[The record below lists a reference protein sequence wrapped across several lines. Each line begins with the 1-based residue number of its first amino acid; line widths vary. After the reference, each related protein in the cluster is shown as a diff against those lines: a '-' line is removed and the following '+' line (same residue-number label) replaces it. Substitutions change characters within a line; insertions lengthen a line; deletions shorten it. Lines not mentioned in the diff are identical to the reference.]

1 MRHIAQPTMII
12 IVNLPIHNQREI
24 CDFLELALPVQVHR
38 QIFPRFLYP
47 RSENNEII
55 FSIDR
60 F

>member
-1 MRHIAQPTMII
+1 MII
-12 IVNLPIHNQREI
+12 IVNLPIHNQIEI

-47 RSENNEII
+47 RSETNEII
-55 FSIDR
+55 FGIDR